1 MTKMKM
7 ETGELIESR
16 KIQEYLIIIGR
27 SNKNKKS
34 RIDFVD
40 KQGRE
45 NCSVRLRVGKA

>member
-7 ETGELIESR
+7 ETGELIKSR
-16 KIQEYLIIIGR
+16 KIQECLIIIGR

-34 RIDFVD
+34 RIAFVD

-45 NCSVRLRVGKA
+45 NCTVILRVGKA